1 MALLVILLF
10 TGLWIVTTT
19 VRSVLNDGRGH
30 NPNVRSHESWEAGDL
45 PSVPYSS
52 ARLW

>member
-1 MALLVILLF
+1 MALLAILLLI
-10 TGLWIVTTT
+10 GLWVVTTT
-19 VRSVLNDGRGH
+19 VRSVLTDGRGR
-30 NPNVRSHESWEAGDL
+30 NPSVRSHESWNAGDL